1 MVTWALYK
9 GTAQCQLTQ
18 RGTFDHV
25 CSSAIL
31 ECMKMHEN
39 IMKAKQTVA
48 APESQFRTASRS
60 EWPDSSGEKGER
72 RGKVDKHPRAAK
84 SLIKDLIC

>member
-9 GTAQCQLTQ
+9 GTAQSQLTQ
-18 RGTFDHV
+18 MGTFDHV

-31 ECMKMHEN
+31 ECMNMQYESK
-39 IMKAKQTVA
+39 TVA

-60 EWPDSSGEKGER
+60 EWPESSGEKGER
-72 RGKVDKHPRAAK
+72 RGKVDKHPRATK
-84 SLIKDLIC
+84 SFIKDLIC